1 MAYTTQQ
8 LISILDREMQAGWQG
23 DRVLLSAKER
33 FNDPVLSLVLGHD
46 KISKVYAYREFR
58 EQIHHYQHQY
68 KVSGLIW
75 RTCRFKEESIS
86 YPELHNQLAAIP
98 EDKEILQGSKESV
111 LQFWRRHSQNL
122 KLWLLGKEQQRMTRE
137 MVEELAK
144 EAEWAEMDTTL
155 NELYIGLC
163 WGNPQ
168 ECRYQ
173 WAMPESGCRRIAA
186 VPNEPSAI
194 KI

>member
-8 LISILDREMQAGWQG
+8 LISILDREMQASWQG
-23 DRVLLSAKER
+23 KRVLLSAEER
-33 FNDPVLSLVLGHD
+33 FNDPVLSLALGCD

-58 EQIHHYQHQY
+58 EQIHEYQHQY
-68 KVSGLIW
+68 KVSGLIR
-75 RTCRFKEESIS
+75 RTCRFQGESIS

-98 EDKEILQGSKESV
+98 EDKEILQASKESV
-111 LQFWRRHSQNL
+111 LKFWRDRSQDL
-122 KLWLLGKEQQRMTRE
+122 KLWLLGKERQRMTVE

-144 EAEWAEMDTTL
+144 EAEWAEMDATL

-173 WAMPESGCRRIAA
+173 WAMPESGCRRIVAA
-186 VPNEPSAI
+186 SNEPSTI